1 MFSNSSGW
9 LLTKHKYPAEIAPG
23 LLVRDFALL
32 DQGDTHSLFGK
43 LKSGKRADDAASDND
58 NVRA

>member
-1 MFSNSSGW
+1 LF
-9 LLTKHKYPAEIAPG
+9 
-23 LLVRDFALL
+23 VRDFALL